1 MKISEI
7 ATLLNLEWYVKADE
21 NREVIDGYC
30 SDLLS
35 DVMGKA
41 PSDSLWITLQNHKNV
56 VAVASLR
63 DITGVVLVHNIAPSE
78 DMINYSQKEGIN
90 LLVSKDNH
98 FELCGKLYK
107 IVRK

>member
-1 MKISEI
+1 MKIGEI
-7 ATLLNLEWYVKADE
+7 ATLLNLEWFVKSDE
-21 NREVIDGYC
+21 NREISDGYC

-41 PSDSLWITLQNHKNV
+41 TSDSLWITLQNHKNV

-63 DITGVVLVHNIAPSE
+63 DIGGVVLVHNISPSE

-90 LLVSKDNH
+90 LLISKDNH